1 MHPALEP
8 LARRAWMAL
17 AGVVCLTPV
26 VYTLSYW
33 RTLRQIVEEPDIVPG
48 SRRWDWLPRFGDQA
62 QTAIGQ
68 FSVRTL
74 ARSRQH
80 RLILGF
86 YLGIGLAFTCLLLK
100 GSANVTGD
108 PVYGESIQLW
118 IASIMVIVLAT
129 LGTRVAFALP
139 LDLRANWIFRVIGV
153 RGGLQTLAASRRA
166 LLLLSV
172 APVWLVTAAV
182 CLGLWP
188 GRQNA
193 GHLAVLGLLGMIL
206 ADICLLRFRKI
217 PFTCSW
223 LPGKSYFHMV
233 FLGAIGVL
241 VVGRNAAMLER
252 QALQETGSMTVMLA
266 LLVVACVCVRR
277 TAMALAKREEQ
288 ELRFED
294 EEPPLVMGLGLYRD
308 GAMLI
313 ENRETTRTP

>member
-1 MHPALEP
+1 MSNSG
-8 LARRAWMAL
+8 R
-17 AGVVCLTPV
+17 
-26 VYTLSYW
+26 
-33 RTLRQIVEEPDIVPG
+33 D
-48 SRRWDWLPRFGDQA
+48 
-62 QTAIGQ
+62 
-68 FSVRTL
+68 
-74 ARSRQH
+74 
-80 RLILGF
+80 
-86 YLGIGLAFTCLLLK
+86 
-100 GSANVTGD
+100 
-108 PVYGESIQLW
+108 ESMLVW
-118 IASIMVIVLAT
+118 SASILVMVLAT

-139 LDLRANWIFRVIGV
+139 LDLRANWILRVIGV
-153 RGGLQTLAASRRA
+153 RGGLQTLTASRRA

-172 APVWLVTAAV
+172 VPVWLLTAAV
-182 CLGLWP
+182 CFALWP
-188 GRQNA
+188 GWQNA

-206 ADICLLRFRKI
+206 ADICLLRFQKI

-252 QALQETGSMTVMLA
+252 HALQETGSTTVMLA

-308 GAMLI
+308 GAMLL